1 MWLGEK
7 TLLNISLLSWLGMLL
22 ALGMIAVATVFI
34 LFLVLL
40 DGRIGRS
47 GT

>member
-1 MWLGEK
+1 MLRAG
-7 TLLNISLLSWLGMLL
+7 LNISLLSWLGMLL